1 MPELSPM
8 LVLLQQPIVVEVGQP
23 AETARITYPEVIL
36 GAVGVAGIIMLV
48 AALVG
53 IGIGAL
59 IVYRK
64 KRDEATKP
72 VEGTG
77 HVRLGI

>member
-1 MPELSPM
+1 M
-8 LVLLQQPIVVEVGQP
+8 LVLLQQPIVVEVGQQP

-36 GAVGVAGIIMLV
+36 SAVGVAGLIMLV

-64 KRDEATKP
+64 KRAEATKP

>member
-1 MPELSPM
+1 M
-8 LVLLQQPIVVEVGQP
+8 LVLLQQPIVVDVGQP
-23 AETARITYPEVIL
+23 TETARITYPEVIL
-36 GAVGVAGIIMLV
+36 GAVGVAGIIMLL

-53 IGIGAL
+53 IGIGAF

>member
-1 MPELSPM
+1 M
-8 LVLLQQPIVVEVGQP
+8 LVLLQQPIVVEVGQQP

-64 KRDEATKP
+64 KRDEATRP

>member
-1 MPELSPM
+1 M
-8 LVLLQQPIVVEVGQP
+8 LVLLQQPIVVEVGQQP
-23 AETARITYPEVIL
+23 ETARITYPEVIL
-36 GAVGVAGIIMLV
+36 GAVGVAGIIMVL
-48 AALVG
+48 AAVVG
-53 IGIGAL
+53 IGIGAF